1 MGQGNK
7 HWFFWAQK
15 PLTGK
20 NLYLSNIVR
29 DQHMAQPLCGF
40 KPHWPWTKPARVLRY
55 QPNHSQNTLHNH
67 LQMRLNAT
75 IGTHFVGYRCSQYS
89 FFHKFQDVSSRWVA
103 KFAKMC
109 RSPPSFR
116 WSRHEQFG
124 RNGLFSQRLGLS
136 ANTIPLKCSDWSLL
150 FPSSNELYF

>member
-1 MGQGNK
+1 
-7 HWFFWAQK
+7 
-15 PLTGK
+15 
-20 NLYLSNIVR
+20 
-29 DQHMAQPLCGF
+29 
-40 KPHWPWTKPARVLRY
+40 
-55 QPNHSQNTLHNH
+55 
-67 LQMRLNAT
+67 
-75 IGTHFVGYRCSQYS
+75 
-89 FFHKFQDVSSRWVA
+89 
-103 KFAKMC
+103 MC